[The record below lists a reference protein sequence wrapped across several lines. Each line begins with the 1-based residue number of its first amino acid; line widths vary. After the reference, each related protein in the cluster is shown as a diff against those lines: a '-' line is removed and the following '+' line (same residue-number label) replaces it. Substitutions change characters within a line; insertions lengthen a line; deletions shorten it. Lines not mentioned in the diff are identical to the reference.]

1 MDLSQAS
8 LAQARRN
15 KRIPLCLL
23 ATQADL
29 ASDLMAFFL
38 LLSLL
43 FGGFGVENPV
53 GIIEMVGVSNS
64 ERLLVVLHLYNH
76 VLDSAHFDYISRF

>member
-1 MDLSQAS
+1 
-8 LAQARRN
+8 
-15 KRIPLCLL
+15 
-23 ATQADL
+23 
-29 ASDLMAFFL
+29 MAFFL